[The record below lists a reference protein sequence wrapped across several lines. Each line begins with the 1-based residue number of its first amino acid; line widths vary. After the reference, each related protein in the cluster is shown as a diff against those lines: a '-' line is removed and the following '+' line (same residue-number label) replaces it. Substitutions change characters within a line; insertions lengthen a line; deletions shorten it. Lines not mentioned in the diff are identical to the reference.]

1 MLTSK
6 PAFALLSVLLLLS
19 TTALQADLYTDA
31 QLRTSKSKVEHD
43 VRAMITSDIPRK
55 LSGEKKRR
63 LANVRVD
70 LPLRGRNPLDFY
82 SISAQDL
89 VVAPVSSIRFFDDL
103 GILSAWFEYRSCDAR
118 YIQAYLHSLLRQG
131 NDLGN
136 PIAAF
141 GLDRDRLLS
150 IPDVD
155 SMSLKITK
163 SGLYFVF
170 AHELGHI
177 SHNHRGGLA
186 PAPSIAQEIEADRF
200 AIDVFAAT
208 GEPPAGAVV
217 FFMALRWGDPLDKHA
232 ARHSHPL
239 SPQRIRVIGER
250 MTAEPSAFAHA
261 SEDQAAAR
269 ARAREI
275 GRSMIKL
282 SDGLDDDA
290 LLTLLPVGFERE
302 MPVSSFRSACP
313 D

>member
-1 MLTSK
+1 MLTCK
-6 PAFALLSVLLLLS
+6 PAFALLSILLLLPVA
-19 TTALQADLYTDA
+19 ALPAGLYTDA
-31 QLRTSKSKVEHD
+31 QLRSSKSKMEHN
-43 VRAMITSDIPRK
+43 VRAMITRDIPRK
-55 LSGEKKRR
+55 LPGEKKRR

-70 LPLRGRNPLDFY
+70 LPLRGRNPLEFY

-103 GILSAWFEYRSCDAR
+103 GILSAWFEHRNCDAR
-118 YIQAYLHSLLRQG
+118 YIQAYLNGLLRQG

-155 SMSLKITK
+155 NMSLKITK

-177 SHNHRGGLA
+177 FHNHRGGLT
-186 PAPSIAQEIEADRF
+186 PAQSIAQEIEADRF

-239 SPQRIRVIGER
+239 SPYRLRVVGER
-250 MTAEPSAFAHA
+250 MTAQPAAFAHA

-269 ARAREI
+269 VRARDI
-275 GRSMIKL
+275 GHSIIKL

-290 LLTLLPVGFERE
+290 LLTLLPAGFERE
-302 MPVSSFRSACP
+302 MPVASYRSACP